1 MILVVVPRK
10 RILKMT
16 PRLRL
21 VELQMDYIQESGQEP
36 GQEPGQELGQ
46 ELGWGLRQET

>member
-1 MILVVVPRK
+1 MIVVLVPRE

-21 VELQMDYIQESGQEP
+21 LELQMDYIQEP

-46 ELGWGLRQET
+46 ELGWGLRQMLLGM